1 MAKVKIKK
9 RKTLDEAIQGTKS
22 IYQPGIPSAKTGMIG
37 EPLLTAKTG
46 PIGGPIPS
54 ANIMG
59 AQPVPTAESMSQQID
74 TMEMRKQGSQ
84 PAASTV
90 VQSSQP
96 VKVKKKKQGS
106 MKAAEPSEPMS
117 PQTWANI
124 GNNPSDYPA
133 YLEAFKKQKK

>member
-1 MAKVKIKK
+1 MAVVKVKKK
-9 RKTLDEAIQGTKS
+9 KMLTANLPSDTETRPMIGANIMGA
-22 IYQPGIPSAKTGMIG
+22 QPVESAKM
-37 EPLLTAKTG
+37 G

-90 VQSSQP
+90 VQTVQP
-96 VKVKKKKQGS
+96 VKVKKKKQAG

>member
-1 MAKVKIKK
+1 MAVVKVKKK
-9 RKTLDEAIQGTKS
+9 KV
-22 IYQPGIPSAKTGMIG
+22 PSANLPSQMQQGSMIG
-37 EPLLTAKTG
+37 ANITG
-46 PIGGPIPS
+46 EQPVPS

-59 AQPVPTAESMSQQID
+59 AQPVPSVNIMGAQPVPTADSMSQQID

-84 PAASTV
+84 PASSAI
-90 VQSSQP
+90 VQSTQP
-96 VKVKKKKQGS
+96 VKVKKKKAMES
-106 MKAAEPSEPMS
+106 KEPMS

>member
-1 MAKVKIKK
+1 MAVVKIKK
-9 RKTLDEAIQGTKS
+9 KKKDL
-22 IYQPGIPSAKTGMIG
+22 SAKTEPMDL
-37 EPLLTAKTG
+37 PLLSAKTG

-84 PAASTV
+84 PASSTV
-90 VQSSQP
+90 VQTVQP
-96 VKVKKKKQGS
+96 VKVKKKKQAG